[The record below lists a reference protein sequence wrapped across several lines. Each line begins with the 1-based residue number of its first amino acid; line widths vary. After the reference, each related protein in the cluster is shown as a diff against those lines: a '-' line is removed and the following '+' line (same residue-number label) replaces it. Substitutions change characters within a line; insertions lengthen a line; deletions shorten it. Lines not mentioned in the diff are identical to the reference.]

1 MKGLEG
7 LCAKLKV
14 DLKKG
19 LTPADLPER
28 ALHFGHNRNELPV
41 AEGFWSKFIGALDEF
56 MLQVL
61 LAAGAFSIIVDM
73 LTADKKD
80 RKIGK
85 QKFDIFP
92 LLRSEVCAHL
102 CKV

>member
-1 MKGLEG
+1 M
-7 LCAKLKV
+7 

-28 ALHFGHNRNELPV
+28 AHHFGHNRTDLPV
-41 AEGFWSKFIGALDEF
+41 AEGFWAKFIGALDEF

-61 LAAGAFSIIVDM
+61 IAAGVFSIIVDM
-73 LTADKKD
+73 LTSDKKN

-85 QKFDIFP
+85 QKFDLCP
-92 LLRSEVCAHL
+92 LLRSVVSAQL

>member
-61 LAAGAFSIIVDM
+61 LASGTFSIVVSM
-73 LTADKKD
+73 LTSDAAG
-80 RKIGK
+80 RKTGK
-85 QKFDIFP
+85 QKFD
-92 LLRSEVCAHL
+92 L
-102 CKV
+102 CSS